1 MNEIEKYIKNI
12 DTGDPEID
20 RFVEKWAA
28 KVAEDEK
35 LQSLIQ
41 ELVDHVKENYKNFI
55 PEFYEVVQKTVMK
68 MLLSPELF
76 SDNRSKLDRLLSLMP
91 DPNFKGRA

>member
-41 ELVDHVKENYKNFI
+41 ELVGHVKDNYKDFI
-55 PEFYEVVQKTVMK
+55 PEFYEVVQKMVMK
-68 MLLSPELF
+68 MLSPPDLF
-76 SDNRSKLDRLLSLMP
+76 SDNRSELDRLLSLMP
-91 DPNFKGRA
+91 GSNFKGRA